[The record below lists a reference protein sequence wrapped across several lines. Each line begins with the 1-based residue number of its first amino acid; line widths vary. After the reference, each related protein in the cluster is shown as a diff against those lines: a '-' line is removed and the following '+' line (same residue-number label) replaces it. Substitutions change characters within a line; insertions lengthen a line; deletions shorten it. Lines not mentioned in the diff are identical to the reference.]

1 MVYQVAKFW
10 RMLCVINSIWGE
22 NFSIVH
28 HLVGKV
34 AKLYGVEIDL
44 NFGSF
49 IQYMQK
55 EIPVD
60 VICFSWFL
68 WVGILFKK
76 KISCLSK
83 WQDFLFFKQP
93 KSFVTLRQNSLLQL
107 CLIFLCT
114 WISIF
119 CWRQKIYHLQC
130 IQEGEEGVSR
140 LEENSQATETMLL
153 SQKWS

>member
-1 MVYQVAKFW
+1 
-10 RMLCVINSIWGE
+10 MLCVINSIWGE

-76 KISCLSK
+76 NYLVYQNEKIFYSLNNPNHSWPYGRIHFYNYALYSYVLESASSVRDRKSTTCSVSK
-83 WQDFLFFKQP
+83 KER
-93 KSFVTLRQNSLLQL
+93 KV
-107 CLIFLCT
+107 
-114 WISIF
+114 
-119 CWRQKIYHLQC
+119 
-130 IQEGEEGVSR
+130 
-140 LEENSQATETMLL
+140 
-153 SQKWS
+153 

>member
-1 MVYQVAKFW
+1 
-10 RMLCVINSIWGE
+10 MLCVINSIWGE

-76 KISCLSK
+76 IILSIK
-83 WQDFLFFKQP
+83 MTRFFI
-93 KSFVTLRQNSLLQL
+93 L
-107 CLIFLCT
+107 
-114 WISIF
+114 
-119 CWRQKIYHLQC
+119 
-130 IQEGEEGVSR
+130 
-140 LEENSQATETMLL
+140 
-153 SQKWS
+153 